1 MWMVAAVTSPSQRQ
15 RPHVGDPPC
24 CSWPGLRPRVY
35 HQQGGAPNQPLG
47 STVAPNGDA
56 ITVNGG
62 DGNAVETSRFHGQVA
77 TATLD
82 TAAGAGS
89 LFGIALTPN
98 GRGLYFVDD
107 GTKHPQ
113 PDTAGPSNWNRRA
126 RRHAQPP
133 DSLGSG

>member
-1 MWMVAAVTSPSQRQ
+1 MWVTPRAVRGPDF
-15 RPHVGDPPC
+15 G
-24 CSWPGLRPRVY
+24 PGFTISK
-35 HQQGGAPNQPLG
+35 GGAPNQPLG

-126 RRHAQPP
+126 RRRAQPP